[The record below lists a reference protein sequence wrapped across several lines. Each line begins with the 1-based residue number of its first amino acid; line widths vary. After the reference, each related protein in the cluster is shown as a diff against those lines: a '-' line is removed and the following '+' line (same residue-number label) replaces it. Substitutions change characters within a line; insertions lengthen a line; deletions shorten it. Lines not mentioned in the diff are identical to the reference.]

1 MIVDLIAFSVFLAG
15 LMGIGV
21 ILFRKVPVLVELP
34 ETASSPFTWQ
44 GFFLKTGKGTFL
56 ALKNFFERIA
66 DLHLVKK
73 LVHRLKTSAKA
84 KSLFIKIKESALVK
98 KLTPSKKFS
107 FEIFLQ
113 KILSKVRVLVLKID
127 HKTSNWLQALRERA
141 KKRSSLEKDN
151 YWKKLK
157 NLTKK

>member
-1 MIVDLIAFSVFLAG
+1 MLVDIIALSVFLAG

-21 ILFRKVPVLVELP
+21 LSFRKIPVLVELP
-34 ETASSPFTWQ
+34 ETASSSFTWQ
-44 GFFLKTGKGTFL
+44 GFFLKTGKNTFSSL
-56 ALKNFFERIA
+56 DNFFKRIA
-66 DLHLVKK
+66 ELSLVKR
-73 LVHRLKTSAKA
+73 LVHKIKTSAKA
-84 KSLFIKIKESALVK
+84 KGLFERLKGSALVK

-107 FEIFLQ
+107 LEMLLQ

-127 HKTSNWLQALRERA
+127 HKTSNWLQTLRERA

-151 YWKKLK
+151 YWKKFK

>member
-1 MIVDLIAFSVFLAG
+1 
-15 LMGIGV
+15 MGVGV

-34 ETASSPFTWQ
+34 ETISSPFTWQ
-44 GFFLKTGKGTFL
+44 GFFLNAGKGTL
-56 ALKNFFERIA
+56 SVLNNFFKKIA
-66 DLHLVKK
+66 EIPLVKK
-73 LVHRLKTSAKA
+73 LIYKIKTSAKA
-84 KSLFIKIKESALVK
+84 KDLFERMKESTLVK

-107 FEIFLQ
+107 LEILLQ

-127 HKTSNWLQALRERA
+127 HKTSNWLQTLRERA
-141 KKRSSLEKDN
+141 KKRSTLEKDN

>member
-1 MIVDLIAFSVFLAG
+1 MIADMIAFSVFLAG
-15 LMGIGV
+15 LTGIGA

-34 ETASSPFTWQ
+34 ETSSSSFTWQ
-44 GFFLKTGKGTFL
+44 GFFLKTGKETFL
-56 ALKNFFERIA
+56 ALRNFFKRISE
-66 DLHLVKK
+66 LHLVQS
-73 LVHRLKTSAKA
+73 LIHRIKTSAKA
-84 KSLFIKIKESALVK
+84 KNLFEKLKGSFLVK

-107 FEIFLQ
+107 LEMMLQ

-141 KKRSSLEKDN
+141 KRKSTVEKDN

>member
-1 MIVDLIAFSVFLAG
+1 MIVDIIAFSVFLAG

-34 ETASSPFTWQ
+34 ETASSYFTWQ

-56 ALKNFFERIA
+56 ALKNFFKRIA
-66 DLHLVKK
+66 DMHLVKS
-73 LVHRLKTSAKA
+73 LVHKIKTSAKA
-84 KSLFIKIKESALVK
+84 KDLFEKLKGSTLVR
-98 KLTPSKKFS
+98 KLTPSKRFS
-107 FEIFLQ
+107 LETLLQ

-127 HKTSNWLQALRERA
+127 HKTSNWLQTLRERA
-141 KKRSSLEKDN
+141 KKRSTLEKDN

>member
-1 MIVDLIAFSVFLAG
+1 MLVDLIAFSVFLAG
-15 LMGIGV
+15 LTGIGV
-21 ILFRKVPVLVELP
+21 ILFRKIPVLVELP

-44 GFFLKTGKGTFL
+44 GFFLKTGKGAFL

-66 DLHLVKK
+66 ELPLIKRLVYKI
-73 LVHRLKTSAKA
+73 KTSAKA
-84 KSLFIKIKESALVK
+84 KYLFEKLKGSTLVK

-107 FEIFLQ
+107 LETLLQ

-127 HKTSNWLQALRERA
+127 HKTSNWLQTLRERA